1 MKRTVLV
8 IAGILLSVTL
18 ISYAAATGGG
28 NYSPFHFLNNFCH
41 WIKVIPGP
49 PGPPGPQGEQGPP
62 GPAGPAGPPGPQ
74 GEQGPPGPAG
84 PQGPQGPPGTAAGI
98 QRVVYGAVDASGAIL
113 QGSGYTVD
121 PPSVGTCTYG
131 VSGSAIPCTFYFIRF
146 TQMFDNVPVCT
157 ATIAGA
163 QSFASQAVSI
173 VITGTSDSAV
183 GIQTGVNVPGG
194 QPGGSLPFNFICVQ

>member
-1 MKRTVLV
+1 MKKTVLS
-8 IAGILLSVTL
+8 IAGILLSVSL
-18 ISYAAATGGG
+18 ITYAAANGGG
-28 NYSPFHFLNNFCH
+28 YQNPFHFFNNFFH

-49 PGPPGPQGEQGPP
+49 PGPPGEPGPP

-74 GEQGPPGPAG
+74 GEPGPAG

-98 QRVVYGAVDASGAIL
+98 QRVVYGSVDAAGTVL

-121 PPSVGTCTYG
+121 APSVGTCSYG
-131 VSGSAIPCTFYFIRF
+131 SSSIPCTFYFIRF
-146 TQMFDNVPVCT
+146 SQMFDNVPVCT
-157 ATIAGA
+157 ATVAGA

-173 VITGTSDSAV
+173 VITGTSESAL

-194 QPGGSLPFNFICVQ
+194 TAGGSLTFNFICVQ

>member
-1 MKRTVLV
+1 MKKTVLTV
-8 IAGILLSVTL
+8 AGILLSVTF
-18 ISYAAATGGG
+18 IAYAAATGGG
-28 NYSPFHFLNNFCH
+28 YYSPFHFFNNFFH

-49 PGPPGPQGEQGPP
+49 PGPQGEPGPP

-98 QRVVYGAVDASGAIL
+98 QRVVYGAVDANGSII
-113 QGSGYTVD
+113 QGIGYTVD
-121 PPSVGTCTYG
+121 APSVGTCSYG
-131 VSGSAIPCTFYFIRF
+131 AGAIPCTFYFIRF
-146 TQMFDNVPVCT
+146 TQMFDNIPVCT

-173 VITGTSDSAV
+173 VITGTRESAV

-194 QPGGSLPFNFICVQ
+194 LPGGSLPFNFICVQ

>member
-1 MKRTVLV
+1 MNKTVLA
-8 IAGILLSVTL
+8 IAGILFSVSL
-18 ISYAAATGGG
+18 ITYAAANGGG
-28 NYSPFHFLNNFCH
+28 YQNPFHFFNNFFH

-49 PGPPGPQGEQGPP
+49 PGPPGEPGPP

-74 GEQGPPGPAG
+74 GEPGPA
-84 PQGPQGPPGTAAGI
+84 GPQGPPGTAAGI
-98 QRVVYGAVDASGAIL
+98 QRVVYGAVDANGSII

-121 PPSVGTCTYG
+121 APSVGTCSYG
-131 VSGSAIPCTFYFIRF
+131 AGAIPCTFYFIRF
-146 TQMFDNVPVCT
+146 VQMFDNVPVCT

-173 VITGTSDSAV
+173 VVTGTSESAL

-194 QPGGSLPFNFICVQ
+194 SAGGSLPFTFVCVQ